1 MDCWLSSGRLDGLTY
16 LKVHEAEAT
25 NLQFWFYGLFKLWQM
40 KRWHKIKSHHQVSLL
55 KDKDGPQSVDRIH
68 SKLINSNLIIECV
81 SYSQT
86 CRLEYPSVIFHR
98 TEEKIKCSFS
108 CQHSAPLSLSLF
120 LMSLPASAVVF
131 FTSSSWNEWTLL
143 QRCGKLAGETL
154 HSATP
159 ALSFYKCIMHFLSS
173 SARCKKNPKALTC

>member
-1 MDCWLSSGRLDGLTY
+1 MVSRTSKY
-16 LKVHEAEAT
+16 MKLKP
-25 NLQFWFYGLFKLWQM
+25 QISFWFYRLFKLWQM

-55 KDKDGPQSVDRIH
+55 KDKDEPQSVDQIH

-86 CRLEYPSVIFHR
+86 CRLEYPSVIFDR
-98 TEEKIKCSFS
+98 TEEKIKFS
-108 CQHSAPLSLSLF
+108 ILHLSLSLSLF
-120 LMSLPASAVVF
+120 LMSLPASVVMF
-131 FTSSSWNEWTLL
+131 VTSSSWNEWMLL

-173 SARCKKNPKALTC
+173 AHCKKLCEECENGGHCLHL